1 MTFNGPAHSK
11 GLYAILFV
19 RRITQ
24 GTFMSQILVV
34 DDSAVERRVLGG
46 LLGMNPDWTVEF
58 AGDGAEALEC
68 CKRREPDLVLTD
80 FNMPNMDGLQLLM
93 KLRQNY
99 SHVPVILAT
108 AEGNEELAVTA
119 LQQGAA
125 SYVPKTL
132 MARDLIRV
140 VDTVLSA
147 SRDRRKS
154 DAILTS
160 LVMQEMRFSFPTDR
174 RLVGS
179 AVNAL
184 QDFGVRFGIFSD
196 RERTRVGV
204 ALEEAF
210 LNAIIHGNLEV
221 SSKLRDEDDGSYEK
235 LIALRLGQPQY
246 RDRRVRVL
254 AKFSPKEARFVIRDE
269 GKGFDVSKLPDPTDP
284 ENMARAH
291 GRGVLLIRTFM
302 DRVSYNKK
310 GNQVTL
316 IKRKTLPEAVVIE

>member
-1 MTFNGPAHSK
+1 
-11 GLYAILFV
+11 
-19 RRITQ
+19 
-24 GTFMSQILVV
+24 MSQILVV
-34 DDSAVERRVLGG
+34 DDSAVERRMLGG
-46 LLGMNPDWTVEF
+46 LLGTNPDWTVEF
-58 AGDGAEALEC
+58 AKDGAEALERFKIC
-68 CKRREPDLVLTD
+68 EPDLVLTD

-93 KLRQNY
+93 KLKQHY
-99 SHVPVILAT
+99 SHVPVIIAT
-108 AEGNEELAVTA
+108 SAGNEELAVTA

-132 MARDLIRV
+132 LARDLNRV
-140 VDTVLSA
+140 VETVLSA
-147 SRDRRKS
+147 SRDRRKT
-154 DAILTS
+154 DAVFTS
-160 LVMQEMRFSFPTDR
+160 LICQELRFSFPTDR

-179 AVNAL
+179 AVNTL

-221 SSKLRDEDDGSYEK
+221 SSKLREADDGSYEK
-235 LIALRLGQPQY
+235 LIAMRVGQAPY
-246 RDRRVRVL
+246 RDRRVRVS
-254 AKFSPKEARFVIRDE
+254 ARFTPDEARFVIRDQ
-269 GKGFDVSKLPDPTDP
+269 GRGFDVSKLPDPTDP

-302 DRVSYNKK
+302 DEIKYNAK

-316 IKRKTLPEAVVIE
+316 VKRKKQPEHVLAIAN